1 MRTKTPF
8 ELLLLALSLT
18 VLSGCGSR
26 NMTKPHSEV
35 MQEARSRGI
44 EMPDPAAERELF
56 FSADS
61 AHQKRLLSL
70 LRKRSQGDSRDA
82 TYRVGPGDEIEVNV
96 FDVPEMNVT
105 VRVNQSGHVS
115 LPLVGA
121 VPAGGMTES
130 DLREKLRQRLSSYV
144 KNPQVSVFISQY
156 ASQKVSILGAVGTPG
171 NYPLKKGS
179 NSVLELLSEAGGISD
194 KAGNFVNFIPSELSG
209 ISSSNDLESRARL
222 ALGMDN
228 ASKGR
233 STTIE
238 IALDRILGTSGG
250 IPLEIPVRGGD
261 MIVVP
266 ESGKVMVEGEIE
278 KAGSYELGNRASL
291 LGALAAAGG
300 ITYGAKV
307 DEVEVIREI
316 GGGKGRLI
324 IDLERIAM
332 GDEKDPP
339 LRAGDIV
346 RVPSDSSR
354 RLRQDTF
361 DGITKIINFGV
372 GGSVNLGP

>member
-1 MRTKTPF
+1 MSNKSTSVGLVLVLPLAF
-8 ELLLLALSLT
+8 LL
-18 VLSGCGSR
+18 GCGSR
-26 NMTKPHSEV
+26 SMTKPHSEV
-35 MQEARSRGI
+35 MKDARSRGI

-56 FSADS
+56 FAPDN

-70 LRKRSQGDSRDA
+70 LKKRSQGDSRDA

-144 KNPQVSVFISQY
+144 RNPQVSVFISQY
-156 ASQKVSILGAVGTPG
+156 ASQKVSILGAVRTPG

-179 NSVLELLSEAGGISD
+179 NSVLELLSEAGGINE
-194 KAGNFVNFIPSELSG
+194 KAGNFVSFIPAELSG
-209 ISSSNDLESRARL
+209 ISDSNDLESRARL
-222 ALGMDN
+222 ALGMD
-228 ASKGR
+228 SGSR
-233 STTIE
+233 SRNSTIE

-261 MIVVP
+261 MLVVP

-291 LGALAAAGG
+291 LGALAASGG

-324 IDLERIAM
+324 VDLERIAM

-361 DGITKIINFGV
+361 EGITKIINFGV